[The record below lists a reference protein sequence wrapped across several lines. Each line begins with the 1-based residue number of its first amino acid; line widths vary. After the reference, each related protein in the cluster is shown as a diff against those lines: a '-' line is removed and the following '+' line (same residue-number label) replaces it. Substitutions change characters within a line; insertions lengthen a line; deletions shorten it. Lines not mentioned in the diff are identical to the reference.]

1 MVDVKKNAGNLSL
14 EGGKLCLDF
23 TNTVDWRNDNKR
35 RKEWLN
41 NFSDLILW
49 SRHVG
54 ILEEKTARA
63 LSLKASRQPDKAR
76 QIYKKAIELREIL
89 FHIFSSLAAERK
101 PEDYNLS
108 IFNRFLVEAM
118 GESCVVSSQNGFT
131 WSFCPDPD
139 SMDFIL
145 NPIIKSAADLLV
157 SSDLKRVKICAEKS
171 CGWLFIDMSRNY
183 SRRWCNMK
191 DCGNRAKAHRYYQR
205 KCQEKKEYY
214 SK

>member
-1 MVDVKKNAGNLSL
+1 MVEVKTNTGNLSL
-14 EGGKLCLDF
+14 VGGELCLDF

-35 RKEWLN
+35 QKEWLN
-41 NFSDLILW
+41 DFSDLILW
-49 SRHVG
+49 SRHAG
-54 ILEEKTARA
+54 IIEEKTAQA
-63 LSLKASRQPDKAR
+63 LSLKAWQQPDKAK
-76 QIYKKAIELREIL
+76 QLYKKAIELREIL
-89 FHIFSSLAAERK
+89 FHIFSFLAIERK

-118 GESCVVSSQNGFT
+118 AKSCLVSLQDGFT
-131 WSFCPDPD
+131 WSFCQEPD

-157 SSDLKRVKICAEKS
+157 SPDLKHLKICADDC

-205 KCQEKKEYY
+205 KRQEKK
-214 SK
+214 

>member
-1 MVDVKKNAGNLSL
+1 MVEVKKNAANLPL
-14 EGGKLCLDF
+14 EGGEPCLDF

-41 NFSDLILW
+41 DFSDLILW

-54 ILEEKTARA
+54 LLEEKTAQA
-63 LSLKASRQPDKAR
+63 LSLKALQQPDKVKK
-76 QIYKKAIELREIL
+76 IYKKAIELREVL
-89 FHIFSSLAAERK
+89 FHIFSSIATESQPK
-101 PEDYNLS
+101 DYSLS
-108 IFNRFLVEAM
+108 IFNHYLAGAM
-118 GESCVVSSQNGFT
+118 GNSCLVSLQDGFT

-139 SMDFIL
+139 SMDFTL

-157 SSDLKRVKICAEKS
+157 SSDLKRVKICADDC

-191 DCGNRAKAHRYYQR
+191 DCGNRAKAHRHYQR
-205 KCQEKKEYY
+205 KRQEKKE
-214 SK
+214 

>member
-1 MVDVKKNAGNLSL
+1 MVDAKKNVSNLPL
-14 EGGKLCLDF
+14 EGGELCLDF

-41 NFSDLILW
+41 DFSDLILW

-54 ILEEKTARA
+54 LLEDKNTQA
-63 LSLKASRQPDKAR
+63 LSIKASQLPDKAK

-89 FHIFSSLAAERK
+89 FHIFSSLAIEKK
-101 PEDYNLS
+101 PENYHLS
-108 IFNRFLVEAM
+108 IFNCFLVGAM
-118 GESCVVSSQNGFT
+118 GKSCVVSSQGGFT

-157 SSDLKRVKICAEKS
+157 SSNLKRVKICAEKS

-191 DCGNRAKAHRYYQR
+191 DCGNRAKAHRHYQR
-205 KCQEKKEYY
+205 KRQEKKE
-214 SK
+214 

>member
-1 MVDVKKNAGNLSL
+1 MVEVKTNTGNLSL
-14 EGGKLCLDF
+14 VGGELCLDF

-35 RKEWLN
+35 QKEWLN
-41 NFSDLILW
+41 DFSDLILW
-49 SRHVG
+49 SRHAG
-54 ILEEKTARA
+54 IIEEKTAQA
-63 LSLKASRQPDKAR
+63 LSLKAWQQPDKAK
-76 QIYKKAIELREIL
+76 QLYKKAIELREIL
-89 FHIFSSLAAERK
+89 FHIFSFLAIERK

-108 IFNRFLVEAM
+108 IFNHFLVEAM
-118 GESCVVSSQNGFT
+118 AKSCLVSLQDGFT
-131 WSFCPDPD
+131 WSFCQDPD

-157 SSDLKRVKICAEKS
+157 SSDLKRVKICADDC

-205 KCQEKKEYY
+205 KRQEKK
-214 SK
+214 

>member
-1 MVDVKKNAGNLSL
+1 MVEVKTNTGNLSL
-14 EGGKLCLDF
+14 VGGELCLDF

-35 RKEWLN
+35 QKEWLN
-41 NFSDLILW
+41 DFSDLILW
-49 SRHVG
+49 SRHAG
-54 ILEEKTARA
+54 IIEEKTAQA
-63 LSLKASRQPDKAR
+63 LSLKAWQQPDKAK
-76 QIYKKAIELREIL
+76 QLYKKAIELREIL
-89 FHIFSSLAAERK
+89 FHIFSFLAIERK

-118 GESCVVSSQNGFT
+118 AKSCLVSLQDGFT
-131 WSFCPDPD
+131 WSFCQDPD

-157 SSDLKRVKICAEKS
+157 SPDLKHLKICADDC

-205 KCQEKKEYY
+205 KRQEKK
-214 SK
+214 

>member
-1 MVDVKKNAGNLSL
+1 MVDVKKNAANLPL
-14 EGGKLCLDF
+14 EGGEPCLDF

-41 NFSDLILW
+41 DFSDLILW

-54 ILEEKTARA
+54 ILEEKTVQA
-63 LSLKASRQPDKAR
+63 LSIKALQQPDKVK
-76 QIYKKAIELREIL
+76 QLYKKAIELREVL
-89 FHIFSSLAAERK
+89 FHIFSSIATESQ
-101 PEDYNLS
+101 PENYNLS
-108 IFNRFLVEAM
+108 IFNHYLAEAM
-118 GESCVVSSQNGFT
+118 GNSCLVSLQDGFT

-157 SSDLKRVKICAEKS
+157 SSDLKRVKICADDC

-191 DCGNRAKAHRYYQR
+191 DCGNRAKAHRHYQR
-205 KCQEKKEYY
+205 KCQEKKE
-214 SK
+214 

>member
-1 MVDVKKNAGNLSL
+1 MIDVKKNAANLSL
-14 EGGKLCLDF
+14 EGGELCLDF

-35 RKEWLN
+35 RKEWLY

-54 ILEEKTARA
+54 LLEDKNAQTLSIKA
-63 LSLKASRQPDKAR
+63 LQQPDKAK
-76 QIYKKAIELREIL
+76 QLYKKAIELREVL
-89 FHIFSSLAAERK
+89 FHIFSSIATESQ
-101 PEDYNLS
+101 PEKYSLS
-108 IFNRFLVEAM
+108 IFNHYLAETMGKSCLV
-118 GESCVVSSQNGFT
+118 SLQDGFT

-157 SSDLKRVKICAEKS
+157 SSNIKRVKICADDC

-191 DCGNRAKAHRYYQR
+191 DCGNRAKAHRHYQR
-205 KCQEKKEYY
+205 KCQEKKE
-214 SK
+214 